1 MGFRIP
7 KEVMSSITAAAPLPG
22 TGYYKV
28 AITKLEDRKKLD
40 RQGNHSYFIH
50 IRFEGGGTTRE
61 IFSMPYNKDGEL
73 APALKAMDEE
83 VQRGKIVGM
92 LKPIKGIA
100 KSAGITDEYMDEND
114 FESDWLEG
122 RDAYIAWL
130 GRPTDTPQG
139 VRAYG
144 AVKAWLLKEVA
155 EKKIADGEILQDTR
169 NFPWRTQQQST
180 GPSNGMSSTPSAR
193 PSGRPSLPP
202 PPRR

>member
-1 MGFRIP
+1 MAFRIP
-7 KEVMSSITAAAPLPG
+7 KTIMSSVSANAPLPG

-28 AITKLEDRKKLD
+28 TITKLEDRGKLD
-40 RQGNHSYFIH
+40 RQGNYSYFIH
-50 IRFEGGGTTRE
+50 VRFENGATTRE
-61 IFSMPYNKDGEL
+61 IFSMPFDENGEL
-73 APALKAMDEE
+73 APALRAMDEE
-83 VQRGKIVGM
+83 VRNRKIGGM
-92 LKPIKGIA
+92 VSNFKMVA
-100 KSAGITDEYMDEND
+100 KSAGITDEHMNDND

-144 AVKAWLLKEVA
+144 AVKAWLLKEDA